1 MHHYI
6 ELGTY
11 TDQGLRELK
20 GTPKSDNARRILER
34 LGGEIQ
40 LYYTLG
46 RYDFVAIVDLPREE
60 DMLRFLSEI
69 DSLGYVRSTALKA
82 WSETEVA
89 QLLSKK
95 ELIEERDLTRRRSS
109 I

>member
-6 ELGTY
+6 VLGKY
-11 TDQGLRELK
+11 TDQGLREMK
-20 GTPKSDNARRILER
+20 GKPKSENARRILER
-34 LGGEIQ
+34 LGGKMQ

-46 RYDFVAIVDLPREE
+46 EYDFVAIVDMATEGN
-60 DMLRFLSEI
+60 MLRFLSEI

-89 QLLSKK
+89 RLLAK
-95 ELIEERDLTRRRSS
+95 ES
-109 I
+109 